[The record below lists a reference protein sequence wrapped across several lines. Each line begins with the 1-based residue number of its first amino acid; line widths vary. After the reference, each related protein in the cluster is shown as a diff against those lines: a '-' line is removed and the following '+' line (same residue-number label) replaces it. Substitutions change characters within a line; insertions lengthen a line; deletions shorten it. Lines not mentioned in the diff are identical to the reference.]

1 MLKLTNKEDLQNFTT
16 GCCFFGTGG
25 GGNADFGESML
36 QDALNLGK
44 EIVIVDLYD
53 IADNSWIVCPYLMGT
68 SGPETEEVKQEKIKH
83 GLSSATVFNM
93 PAAATD
99 LLLRS
104 SGKEIILSA
113 IIPYEIGAA
122 ATSSAVATAAMLGIP
137 TIDADFVGRSVPEAT
152 QMLPALYGMNLC
164 PTASSDA
171 FGNETIITNAVNRN
185 MIERIGKHIASAS
198 FGLIGQATLLHQA
211 KDLKQYMLPGTL
223 SKAFAVGKALR
234 EISISKSVESALNDL
249 IGAKKIF
256 EGMISTYNGYNEKG
270 YYVGDILVDGENEFK
285 GSNLKIWFK
294 NENHIAWRD
303 NKVYL
308 TSPDL
313 ISIID
318 QKSYQPYVNN
328 QLKEGMKIAIYGTP
342 AHQAWQEKQALEANC
357 PKYYGFDFEAKFINR

>member
-1 MLKLTNKEDLQNFTT
+1 MLKLTTKQDLKDFTT

-25 GGNADFGESML
+25 GGNADFGERML

-44 EIVIVDLYD
+44 EIIIVNSDD
-53 IADNSWIVCPYLMGT
+53 IADIDWIVCPYLMGT
-68 SGPETEEVKQEKIKH
+68 SGPETEETKQEKIKH
-83 GLSSATVFNM
+83 GLSSATVSNM

-104 SGKEIILSA
+104 SGKDVTLSA

-122 ATSSAVATAAMLGIP
+122 ATSSAVATAALLGIP

-152 QMLPALYGMNLC
+152 QMLPALYGMDLS

-171 FGNETIITNAVNRN
+171 FGNEIIIAKSVNRN
-185 MIERIGKHIASAS
+185 MLERIGKRIASAS

-211 KDLKQYMLPGTL
+211 KELKQYMLSGTL

-234 EISISKSVESALNDL
+234 EIKLSNKNIEDILNDL
-249 IGAKKIF
+249 AGSKKIF
-256 EGMISTYNGYNEKG
+256 EGMISTYNGYDKKG
-270 YYVGDILVDGENEFK
+270 YYVGDICIDGENEFK
-285 GSNLKIWFK
+285 GSSLKIWFK
-294 NENHIAWRD
+294 NENHIAWKD
-303 NKVYL
+303 DEVYL

-318 QKSYQPYVNN
+318 QKSHQPYVNN
-328 QLKEGMKIAIYGTP
+328 QLKEGMQIAVYGTP
-342 AHQAWQEKQALEANC
+342 AHRAWYEQRALKANC
-357 PKYYGFDFEAKFINR
+357 PNYYGFDFEAKFIK